1 MMRSLWWYPW
11 RALRELG
18 WWLMRLFRLVGRHPF
33 RTLVLGLVV
42 GWFAWGRDDWRPM
55 ILVTIVLLGF
65 GLWARLAPA
74 PFDRWVSMPLFRYR
88 KKRFVRRSWGRVL
101 TGSGLVQRE
110 YAEQEKGRVTVVP
123 SLRRLQW
130 RQGRLIA
137 VPGILFGQTVEDY
150 QAAAEKIRTAFNARR
165 LLVVPNAN
173 DTACEL
179 VMLFGDA
186 LAAPFQAPMPELS
199 SVQTDKVLVGR
210 TEEDAPWSLPLIST
224 VLAGSSG
231 SGKGSVMWAIVL
243 ALGPAVRIGLVELL
257 GIDLKGGVEMKMAPK
272 LFTRLATTAEEAVQL
287 LEETVISMQRRLD
300 EMGGVTRLHEPKVG
314 APAVVVVIDELAA
327 LTSYITDRDLK
338 KRGEAALALILTMG
352 RAPGF
357 HVLAFVQDP
366 RKEVLGM
373 RQHFKQL
380 FGLRLAEKEEVAMVL
395 GEGAVA
401 RGAAC
406 HKIPPG
412 KPGTGYVRGENG
424 MITRVRAGFVT
435 DAMLRQANELFRAP
449 RQIPIIPP
457 GPEVENPKPNRRPR
471 KPRRKADEDQDETPL
486 KNPGDCENPDDGEH
500 PGRKPRRRR
509 RPRNTGQDNPE
520 ESS

>member
-1 MMRSLWWYPW
+1 
-11 RALRELG
+11 
-18 WWLMRLFRLVGRHPF
+18 
-33 RTLVLGLVV
+33 
-42 GWFAWGRDDWRPM
+42 
-55 ILVTIVLLGF
+55 
-65 GLWARLAPA
+65 
-74 PFDRWVSMPLFRYR
+74 
-88 KKRFVRRSWGRVL
+88 
-101 TGSGLVQRE
+101 
-110 YAEQEKGRVTVVP
+110 
-123 SLRRLQW
+123 
-130 RQGRLIA
+130 
-137 VPGILFGQTVEDY
+137 
-150 QAAAEKIRTAFNARR
+150 
-165 LLVVPNAN
+165 
-173 DTACEL
+173 
-179 VMLFGDA
+179 
-186 LAAPFQAPMPELS
+186 MPELS

-231 SGKGSVMWAIVL
+231 SQGSVMWAIVL

-457 GPEVENPKPNRRPR
+457 GPEVENLKPNRRPR

-509 RPRNTGQDNPE
+509 RPGTPVRTIPRSRHDYRRQHGECCGRCVDSGEVGLPGARGHERPLRPMASSWLGLRSGMQRSGCHGRVVRCMSCGIGVFGGCVDHRGSSSATGRAHGQGQVGAVAGTGGCCLGR
-520 ESS
+520 